1 MWPQVYWRSLTTRLE
16 RASSSFGMVVLDS
29 IVRTARDRP
38 CLDDLFVLGAHD
50 GFMLM
55 NSCVENLS
63 QQPNNPNQLFFVTSI
78 CRVKLHQIK
87 GLYFLS
93 TA

>member
-1 MWPQVYWRSLTTRLE
+1 
-16 RASSSFGMVVLDS
+16 MVVLDS
-29 IVRTARDRP
+29 IVRTARDRR
-38 CLDDLFVLGAHD
+38 CLDDLFVLGVHD

-55 NSCVENLS
+55 NSCVENLF

-87 GLYFLS
+87 GFYF
-93 TA
+93 